1 MVPVECM
8 TAPPEDWMC
17 REVDD
22 SHVDEL
28 YQSMKLNPGVS
39 SLSEPN
45 GLVIIDPKLADLA
58 LNNKITFDELVD
70 YMKANPAYTYHG
82 EHRRRAYI
90 ISVVPQ
96 VQAIDD
102 YLLAMGLGI
111 NNLGDIRKKIT

>member
-82 EHRRRAYI
+82 EHRRRACTNLHNVIYF
-90 ISVVPQ
+90 
-96 VQAIDD
+96 
-102 YLLAMGLGI
+102 LLLFYS
-111 NNLGDIRKKIT
+111 NSLRSFQRTRTTKL